1 MSPWIIRLKDIIW
14 PAVIAG
20 VLAVTCIAVALI
32 APTNLGAIIALGLS
46 AVTFA
51 LLAQR
56 A

>member
-1 MSPWIIRLKDIIW
+1 MPTWFIRLNDIVW

-20 VLAVTCIAVALI
+20 VLAVVDIVVAIAS
-32 APTNLGAIIALGLS
+32 PTNLGAILALGLS